1 MPLARHPRKGQEG
14 DPLYIYLAKMREISW
29 MCVPNCNDM
38 WYRVSPSPLPASMKP
53 RAPTSN
59 GAVPPKHLCMPV
71 NNWDPS
77 CPGSIASVMVACCSK
92 ACTLFPEVDAYS
104 PLKRWLSWVKKQVG
118 LLKNWFAGS
127 GVMFSSV
134 SYAMPVLALS
144 ASLKHKRI
152 GRLEPMEANK
162 NSLERVLIM
171 KINPKQGRFVFHQA
185 SQRSNKHS
193 NEDGLAAS
201 FQA

>member
-1 MPLARHPRKGQEG
+1 
-14 DPLYIYLAKMREISW
+14 
-29 MCVPNCNDM
+29 
-38 WYRVSPSPLPASMKP
+38 
-53 RAPTSN
+53 
-59 GAVPPKHLCMPV
+59 
-71 NNWDPS
+71 
-77 CPGSIASVMVACCSK
+77 
-92 ACTLFPEVDAYS
+92 
-104 PLKRWLSWVKKQVG
+104 VG

-171 KINPKQGRFVFHQA
+171 KINPKQVRFVFHQA

>member
-14 DPLYIYLAKMREISW
+14 DPLYIYLAKMRFRG
-29 MCVPNCNDM
+29 CVSQNCNEM

-59 GAVPPKHLCMPV
+59 GAVPPKHLCMPAK
-71 NNWDPS
+71 NWDPS
-77 CPGSIASVMVACCSK
+77 CSRSIASVMVACCSK
-92 ACTLFPEVDAYS
+92 ASTLFPV
-104 PLKRWLSWVKKQVG
+104 SWCVQPPEKVTLVSKKKLE

-134 SYAMPVLALS
+134 SFAMPVLALS
-144 ASLKHKRI
+144 ASRKHKRI

-171 KINPKQGRFVFHQA
+171 KINPKQVRFLFRQA

>member
-104 PLKRWLSWVKKQVG
+104 PLKRWLSWVKKTSGVTEELVCWLWCDVFKRVLCYACARSFSKPQAQ
-118 LLKNWFAGS
+118 KNWPAGAD
-127 GVMFSSV
+127 G
-134 SYAMPVLALS
+134 
-144 ASLKHKRI
+144 
-152 GRLEPMEANK
+152 
-162 NSLERVLIM
+162 
-171 KINPKQGRFVFHQA
+171 
-185 SQRSNKHS
+185 SQ
-193 NEDGLAAS
+193 
-201 FQA
+201 

>member
-29 MCVPNCNDM
+29 VCVPNCNDM

-77 CPGSIASVMVACCSK
+77 CPGSIASVMVACCPK
-92 ACTLFPEVDAYS
+92 ASTLFPEVDAYS
-104 PLKRWLSWVKKQVG
+104 PLKRSLSWVKNNWGYWRTG
-118 LLKNWFAGS
+118 LLALVWCFQACLMLCLCSLFQQASSTKELAGWS
-127 GVMFSSV
+127 RWK
-134 SYAMPVLALS
+134 P
-144 ASLKHKRI
+144 
-152 GRLEPMEANK
+152 
-162 NSLERVLIM
+162 M
-171 KINPKQGRFVFHQA
+171 KIV
-185 SQRSNKHS
+185 
-193 NEDGLAAS
+193 
-201 FQA
+201 